1 MTHSPASITQLHSSC
16 AIAGTRPISRGP
28 SFLGAR
34 RCGCSLIVA
43 NLGFSQEVRLRFSI
57 FIATVTFLANS
68 AGDHSSDPT
77 RPISRGPAFF
87 ETVFE
92 SRFVPMGDLETEL
105 ADRRGFS
112 QEVRSSVA
120 IALATWAA
128 NSAGVHSSD
137 PTRPISRGPAFLPTV
152 LEPRLLLDLLE
163 VADMRGASHDVR
175 SSSCIFFFT
184 RSANSAG
191 VHSSLPS
198 RPTSRGPAFLVTR
211 DVRLLP
217 DFPVPAMVAEARGAS
232 HDVRSSSCIFFFTS
246 SANSA
251 GVHSSLPSRPM
262 SRGPAFLATRDER
275 LLPDFPVPAMVAEA
289 RGFSQDDRSSRFM
302 ASATS
307 FANSAGVHS
316 SEPTRPMSL
325 GPAFR
330 TDLRPVDLLLL
341 PDLLLFTDKRGLS
354 QDVRSV
360 TSSTSG

>member
-34 RCGCSLIVA
+34 RWGCSLIVA
-43 NLGFSQEVRLRFSI
+43 NLGFSQDVRLRFSI

-92 SRFVPMGDLETEL
+92 PRFDPMGDFATEL

-120 IALATWAA
+120 IAFATLAA

-137 PTRPISRGPAFLPTV
+137 PTRPISRGPAFLPVV

-175 SSSCIFFFT
+175 SSSCIVFFT
-184 RSANSAG
+184 N
-191 VHSSLPS
+191 
-198 RPTSRGPAFLVTR
+198 
-211 DVRLLP
+211 
-217 DFPVPAMVAEARGAS
+217 
-232 HDVRSSSCIFFFTS
+232 

-262 SRGPAFLATRDER
+262 SRGPAFLATRDDR

-289 RGFSQDDRSSRFM
+289 LSPSLKRGFSQDDRSSRFM

-330 TDLRPVDLLLL
+330 TDLLPVDLLLL

-360 TSSTSG
+360 TSSPSG

>member
-34 RCGCSLIVA
+34 RWGCSLIVA
-43 NLGFSQEVRLRFSI
+43 NLGLSQEVRLRFSI

-77 RPISRGPAFF
+77 RPISRGPAFL

-92 SRFVPMGDLETEL
+92 ARFDPMGDFATEL

-137 PTRPISRGPAFLPTV
+137 PTRPTSRGPAFLPTV

-163 VADMRGASHDVR
+163 VADIRGASHDVR
-175 SSSCIFFFT
+175 SSSCI
-184 RSANSAG
+184 
-191 VHSSLPS
+191 V
-198 RPTSRGPAFLVTR
+198 
-211 DVRLLP
+211 
-217 DFPVPAMVAEARGAS
+217 
-232 HDVRSSSCIFFFTS
+232 FFTS

-251 GVHSSLPSRPM
+251 GVHSSLPSRPT

-341 PDLLLFTDKRGLS
+341 PDLLLFTDMRGLS

-360 TSSTSG
+360 TSSTSGYTAGVHSSLPTRPMSRGPAFFRTVTDATERTLLALLTLDRRGR